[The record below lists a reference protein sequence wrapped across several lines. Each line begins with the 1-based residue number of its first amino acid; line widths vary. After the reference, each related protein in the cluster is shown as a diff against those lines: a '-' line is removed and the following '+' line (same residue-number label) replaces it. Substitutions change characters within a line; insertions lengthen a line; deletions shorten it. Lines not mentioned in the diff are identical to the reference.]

1 LENKKPTRFKPSE
14 IRELLKKQNFKCFL
28 TGRELTPDNVEAEH
42 IIPINQ
48 GGKHEVEN
56 LCLIIESLR
65 ELKRYRSPEEII
77 SIARDIIKT
86 FKDKKYDN

>member
-1 LENKKPTRFKPSE
+1 M
-14 IRELLKKQNFKCFL
+14 
-28 TGRELTPDNVEAEH
+28 EAEH

-56 LCLIIESLR
+56 LCLIIDSLR

>member
-1 LENKKPTRFKPSE
+1 MENKKPKRFKPSE
-14 IRELLKKQNFKCFL
+14 IRELLQKQNFKCFL

-42 IIPINQ
+42 ILPISK

-56 LCLIIESLR
+56 LCLIIDSLR

-86 FKDKKYDN
+86 LEEK